1 MNRCCSYQD
10 WLLRRGSGKG
20 CLCACCPSSINRL
33 TKGFYGFIPPTI
45 PLHESGIDGRFRK
58 DKWYVPHCIAHRR
71 TVLSPFPRAHEF
83 KNKLKKADTCINRP
97 TLPMQYTERRFLA
110 AIATAMYAT
119 QYGQNEMISLI
130 KQDLNVQAT
139 YVKKIFSSIEFL

>member
-1 MNRCCSYQD
+1 MRVALTAGLERTDGRYRTALAIAEQYYP
-10 WLLRRGSGKG
+10 
-20 CLCACCPSSINRL
+20 PSSPASTNL
-33 TKGFYGFIPPTI
+33 K
-45 PLHESGIDGRFRK
+45 K
-58 DKWYVPHCIAHRR
+58 
-71 TVLSPFPRAHEF
+71 
-83 KNKLKKADTCINRP
+83 KKADTCLNRP

>member
-1 MNRCCSYQD
+1 
-10 WLLRRGSGKG
+10 
-20 CLCACCPSSINRL
+20 
-33 TKGFYGFIPPTI
+33 
-45 PLHESGIDGRFRK
+45 
-58 DKWYVPHCIAHRR
+58 
-71 TVLSPFPRAHEF
+71 
-83 KNKLKKADTCINRP
+83 
-97 TLPMQYTERRFLA
+97 MQYTERRFLA